1 VARGQLSIRGRHK
14 GAEVAPGTTLEK
26 PQQVNCEGF
35 RATFDPDHKCSCCE
49 YLHTEDRQYFETILK
64 LHIESYRPS
73 FIQLLLAQPS
83 HFIHL
88 PPEVVSFKLLISEL
102 GFLTAGPAIVVV

>member
-1 VARGQLSIRGRHK
+1 MKAS
-14 GAEVAPGTTLEK
+14 
-26 PQQVNCEGF
+26 
-35 RATFDPDHKCSCCE
+35 TFDPEPQCSCCE
-49 YLHTEDRQYFETILK
+49 YLYTEGRQYFETILK
-64 LHIESYRPS
+64 LHIESYWPS

-83 HFIHL
+83 RFIHL